1 MSLCAHCPLAGGRP
15 CPWRRRASLARS
27 GNVSGLQALWAR
39 MHPEQHTGSK
49 DSTGPP
55 ALDRRSLSPLAP
67 TADSPLPTRSLTC
80 SLICSQTSPHQR
92 GPLHSDSLTYCLR
105 RGCCW
110 LTSFLPDT
118 KEATSEKKSSYLS
131 PTRPSLGCKA
141 GHGHGPELGE
151 GQAVCRGHSW

>member
-80 SLICSQTSPHQR
+80 SLICSQTTPSPERPTSFRFSDLLSQKGLLLVNQPVARHQR
-92 GPLHSDSLTYCLR
+92 GYFRKKIKLPLSH
-105 RGCCW
+105 
-110 LTSFLPDT
+110 
-118 KEATSEKKSSYLS
+118 
-131 PTRPSLGCKA
+131 KA
-141 GHGHGPELGE
+141 KPGL
-151 GQAVCRGHSW
+151 